1 MLKNKN
7 AIVTGCNRGIGR
19 VIVEEF
25 AKNGANVWACARM
38 PNAEFEAYLADLS
51 TKHKVWLKP
60 VYFDLCDA
68 AALKS
73 AVQSIFK
80 EKLPVDILVNCAG
93 VAHGG
98 IFQMTPIAT
107 IKDVFETNFFAP
119 MALTQQ
125 VLKIMLRQKS
135 GNIINFSSIAG
146 QDLKVGNCAYGVS
159 KAAIAAWSK
168 AISAELA
175 PYGIRVNAVAP
186 GLTKTDMADLMNE
199 KALVDGIES
208 SAMKR
213 IATPTEIADVVVF
226 LASEKSSFVNGQ
238 NIRIDGGGGVLI
250 TRPT

>member
-19 VIVEEF
+19 VIVEEL
-25 AKNGANVWACARM
+25 AKNGANVWACART
-38 PNAEFEAYLADLS
+38 PNAEFEAYLAELS
-51 TKHKVWLKP
+51 AKYNVWLKP